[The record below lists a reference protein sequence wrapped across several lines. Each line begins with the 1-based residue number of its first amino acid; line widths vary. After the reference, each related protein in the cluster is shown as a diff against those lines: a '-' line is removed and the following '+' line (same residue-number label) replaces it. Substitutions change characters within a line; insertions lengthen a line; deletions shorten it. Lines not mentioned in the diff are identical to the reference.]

1 MMEAEN
7 IEEFRTQ
14 YQAFGL
20 TLEGNAADWFQSLY
34 MDEFHDLA
42 TFFEEF
48 TQEFSKRGIK
58 HNTFSLIYDFKQEAG
73 ESVKNAARRMKRY
86 VKRCPR
92 EELPTEERR
101 VSRFIEGLRS
111 EMLKKDL
118 YMRHVE
124 L

>member
-1 MMEAEN
+1 MEAEN

-20 TLEGNAADWFQSLY
+20 TLEGNAVDWFQSLH

-92 EELPTEERR
+92 EELPTEE
-101 VSRFIEGLRS
+101 
-111 EMLKKDL
+111 
-118 YMRHVE
+118 
-124 L
+124 

>member
-1 MMEAEN
+1 
-7 IEEFRTQ
+7 
-14 YQAFGL
+14 
-20 TLEGNAADWFQSLY
+20 

-48 TQEFSKRGIK
+48 TQEFLKRGIK
-58 HNTFSLIYDFKQEAG
+58 HNTFSLICDFKQEAG

-86 VKRCPR
+86 VKRCSR
-92 EELPTEERR
+92 EELPR

-118 YMRHVE
+118 YMRRCRTLEDVTKIAIDLVDNCKIYE
-124 L
+124 EDS